1 MANDPATTK
10 HVLIIE
16 DEPDFAALLRSIL
29 TKGGYT
35 VATAHN
41 WTDTLKELDDKTP
54 DLITL
59 DINMPAKSG
68 VFFYRDIK
76 ANRKFR
82 DIPVLVVT
90 GLTRDDKDMENVIR
104 SLMDL
109 EHVPH
114 PEAFV
119 EKPVNGPHF
128 LRTVQ
133 ETFYQASLRTAE

>member
-1 MANDPATTK
+1 MTSDPARTK
-10 HVLIIE
+10 HVLVVE

-29 TKGGYT
+29 INGGYT
-35 VATAHN
+35 VAMAYN
-41 WTDTLKELDDKTP
+41 WEDAIKELDAKTP
-54 DLITL
+54 DLVTL

-76 ANRKFR
+76 TNRKFC
-82 DIPVLVVT
+82 DIPVVVVT

-104 SLMDL
+104 SLMEL

-114 PEAFV
+114 PEAYV
-119 EKPVNGPHF
+119 EKPVAGPHF

-133 ETFYQASLRTAE
+133 EALLSSESENC

>member
-1 MANDPATTK
+1 MTSCRTK
-10 HVLIIE
+10 PKHILVIE

-35 VATAHN
+35 AATAYN
-41 WTDTLKELDDKTP
+41 WTDALKELEDNTP
-54 DLITL
+54 NLITL
-59 DINMPAKSG
+59 DINMPEKSG

-82 DIPVLVVT
+82 EIPIVVVT
-90 GLTRDDKDMENVIR
+90 GLSRDDKDMENIVR
-104 SLMDL
+104 SLMES

-114 PEAFV
+114 PEAYV
-119 EKPVNGPHF
+119 EKPVDGPRF

-133 ETFYQASLRTAE
+133 EALLSNDSEN

>member
-1 MANDPATTK
+1 MTSDPPKTK
-10 HVLIIE
+10 HVLVIE

-29 TKGGYT
+29 IKGGYT
-35 VATAHN
+35 TAMAYN
-41 WTDTLKELDDKTP
+41 WEDALRELDKETP

-82 DIPVLVVT
+82 DIPVVVVT
-90 GLTRDDKDMENVIR
+90 GLTRDDKDMEGIIR
-104 SLMDL
+104 SLMKM

-114 PEAFV
+114 PAAYI
-119 EKPVNGPHF
+119 EKPVDGPHF
-128 LRTVQ
+128 LKSLQ
-133 ETFYQASLRTAE
+133 EVLLSNETEDC

>member
-1 MANDPATTK
+1 MRHDSVAEG

-16 DEPDFAALLRSIL
+16 DEPDFATLLRSIL
-29 TKGGYT
+29 TKAGYT

-41 WTDTLKELDDKTP
+41 WEDTLKELDSKVP
-54 DLITL
+54 NLITL

-82 DIPVLVVT
+82 DIPVVVVT
-90 GLTRDDKDMENVIR
+90 GLTRDDKDMENIIR
-104 SLMDL
+104 SLMEL

-114 PEAFV
+114 PEAYV
-119 EKPVNGPHF
+119 EKPVDGPHF

-133 ETFYQASLRTAE
+133 EALLSSESENC